1 MVGYE
6 ERYYIFN
13 ELLIRDFEKWDCEKL
28 YFVIAEMNF
37 QLDVKILL
45 QINLSWWFPVD
56 WWFNEIVDGYEF
68 LLRWECCLK
77 SV

>member
-1 MVGYE
+1 MVEYE

-13 ELLIRDFEKWDCEKL
+13 ELLIRDFEKGDCEKL

-45 QINLSWWFPVD
+45 QINLS
-56 WWFNEIVDGYEF
+56 
-68 LLRWECCLK
+68 
-77 SV
+77 